1 MASSLLYVTRTVG
14 AALFAMTTPQN
25 ILDLITI
32 QYQAL
37 DARLDGLQASVDA
50 LETHIKKQ
58 EADFKWYLERLAEM
72 NPMFRVYHAAYNKKK
87 D

>member
-1 MASSLLYVTRTVG
+1 
-14 AALFAMTTPQN
+14 MTSPQN

-50 LETHIKKQ
+50 LEARIKQQ

-72 NPMFRVYHAAYNKKK
+72 NPMFRVYHSAYHKKK